1 MDTSRSR
8 SWIGQVL
15 LFLFLSLL
23 FSAFPFVA
31 SLLLDKS
38 HLWLAIFT
46 AWYAAIP
53 PVLLFLLAWRLYRRG
68 PNWLAF
74 VGRLW
79 VGVGIWFGLQAL
91 FQALSA
97 VHVLMQLLALPAIT
111 AGGKGFAAATLIF
124 LVGGGLLWAIGRRLK
139 PGHAV
144 SLRRWVPAL
153 ATAVLL
159 TISLIALP
167 LLAFLTARPLPAL
180 PQAGPPL
187 PTEEEIFGYIAD
199 LYHFGARRP
208 GSEADQEAIRYLAD
222 RLREFGFTDVRSE
235 PFRFD
240 YWEPEAWSL
249 TIEPESDAPWEVESF
264 YVPYSGPTDRKG
276 ITAEIVYVGEGTE
289 ADFASVD
296 VSGKILL
303 ADLLPV
309 NISWDQMRLFSFMAY
324 DPEKTAT
331 GWSHPY
337 PIGWMFRYLD
347 LYERA
352 QAHGAVGI
360 IGILHDYPDMGD
372 FTYYAPYDGELRPIP
387 SLYVMEDDG
396 AQIRERVSAGPVRAR
411 IVLQARVSPQGG
423 ETATVYGVLPGR
435 SETVLMIHSH
445 HDAPWP
451 SGVEDSSGVGM
462 VLALA
467 RYFAQVPQDQRER
480 TMVFAFTGSHM
491 VGAPSNEA
499 FMEAHREDL
508 MAHLLFDICIE
519 HIADDYLPPL
529 PPTGRVEPRG
539 AFVTENPVAVSLY
552 AGAVASYRME
562 RTLVFPTGTPLG
574 VPTDAGPFARA
585 GYRVISL
592 ISGPTWLFDDDDT
605 LDRVAR
611 DQLEPLAAMY
621 VDFIGRLN
629 RIPDPLLVFNLN
641 IWTAL
646 ITAGVLTPLA
656 VLSILPGREKH

>member
-1 MDTSRSR
+1 
-8 SWIGQVL
+8 
-15 LFLFLSLL
+15 
-23 FSAFPFVA
+23 
-31 SLLLDKS
+31 
-38 HLWLAIFT
+38 LWLAIFT

-53 PVLLFLLAWRLYRRG
+53 PVLLFLLAWRPYRRE

-111 AGGKGFAAATLIF
+111 AGGKGFAAAALIF

-139 PGHAV
+139 PGQAV
-144 SLRRWVPAL
+144 GLRRWVPAL

-159 TISLIALP
+159 TISLVALP

-235 PFRFD
+235 PFRFG

-264 YVPYSGPTDRKG
+264 YVPYSGPTDREG
-276 ITAEIVYVGEGTE
+276 VTAEIVYVGEGTE

-435 SETVLMIHSH
+435 SQTVLMIHSH

-529 PPTGRVEPRG
+529 PPTGR
-539 AFVTENPVAVSLY
+539 
-552 AGAVASYRME
+552 
-562 RTLVFPTGTPLG
+562 
-574 VPTDAGPFARA
+574 
-585 GYRVISL
+585 
-592 ISGPTWLFDDDDT
+592 
-605 LDRVAR
+605 
-611 DQLEPLAAMY
+611 
-621 VDFIGRLN
+621 
-629 RIPDPLLVFNLN
+629 
-641 IWTAL
+641 
-646 ITAGVLTPLA
+646 
-656 VLSILPGREKH
+656 